1 METKKKGEKMSK
13 IFIIAEIGINHN
25 GDMTLVKKLIQGAK
39 DAGADAVKFQ
49 KRTID
54 KVYTKAELDKLRES
68 PWGTTNR
75 QQKEGL
81 ELTKNDYDVID
92 AYCKTLGI
100 EWFASP
106 WDMESIEFL
115 KQYDLKYNK
124 VPSALLTY
132 KPYLNAIA
140 EQKKYTYIS
149 TGMSTT
155 NEIQE
160 AVYVFRKHDCPFE
173 LMHCNSEYPMKD
185 ENANLRC
192 IEMLK
197 RVYNCPVGY
206 SGHEVGVIVSV
217 AAAALGATSIERHIT
232 LGRSMYGS
240 DQSASLELVGFERMI
255 TYIRAVESALGDGIK
270 KISAVEE
277 SCKSKLRRNED
288 Y

>member
-1 METKKKGEKMSK
+1 MSK
-13 IFIIAEIGINHN
+13 TFIIGEVGINHN
-25 GDMTLVKKLIQGAK
+25 GDINIAKQLIKGAK
-39 DAGADAVKFQ
+39 EAGADAVKFQ

-54 KVYTKAELDKLRES
+54 KVYSKEELDKVRES

-81 ELTKNDYDVID
+81 ELSKNDYDVID
-92 AYCKTLGI
+92 AYCKALGI

-106 WDMESIEFL
+106 WDLESVEFL

-124 VPSALLTY
+124 VPSALLTH
-132 KPYLNAIA
+132 KALLNAIA
-140 EQKKYTYIS
+140 AQGKHTFIS

-160 AVYVFRKHDCPFE
+160 VVYIFRQYGCPFE
-173 LMHCNSEYPMKD
+173 LMHCNSTYPMEDKD
-185 ENANLRC
+185 ANLKC
-192 IEMLK
+192 MEMLQK
-197 RVYNCPVGY
+197 VYHCNVGY
-206 SGHEVGVIVSV
+206 SGHEVGIIVAV

-240 DQSASLELVGFERMI
+240 DQSASLEIVGFERMI
-255 TYIRAVESALGDGIK
+255 KYIRAIEDAMGDGIK
-270 KISAVEE
+270 RVSEVEE
-277 SCKSKLRRNED
+277 KCKAKLRRDGD